1 MSGMSLA
8 SRQQVIEDMRQLIA
22 ELERLK
28 VALGMLGRWAQ
39 VKTVEKAIKG
49 VSGMLGNMERS
60 LYNWAWVIGLQD
72 RLFIALIVLAMLGAV
87 TLIAVVVLPRWLRHR
102 ASELRREARTEA
114 FVPPSVSPHSG
125 LSSLSISALAS
136 AVAFSMACS
145 RVKVLGCNRRK
156 TRLSQ

>member
-1 MSGMSLA
+1 MSLA

-60 LYNWAWVIGLQD
+60 LYN
-72 RLFIALIVLAMLGAV
+72 
-87 TLIAVVVLPRWLRHR
+87 
-102 ASELRREARTEA
+102 
-114 FVPPSVSPHSG
+114 
-125 LSSLSISALAS
+125 
-136 AVAFSMACS
+136 
-145 RVKVLGCNRRK
+145 
-156 TRLSQ
+156 